1 MSGGA
6 ILARVPD
13 PHVRNHLVRALR
25 KHFMYSTFDHDG
37 ECVMGKVGDSTNVD
51 RAREFCSGFLAN
63 REGSDPANLTHPKY
77 R

>member
-6 ILARVPD
+6 ILARVKD
-13 PHVRNHLVRALR
+13 PYVRGRLVRALR
-25 KHFMYSTFDHDG
+25 KHYTYSTFDDDG
-37 ECVMGKVGDSTNVD
+37 ECVMGNVGDSMNVN

-63 REGSDPANLTHPKY
+63 REGAEPANLTHPKY